1 MASIPRAGHLDSSL
15 AFLREGYEFVG
26 RRCRALGVDVFRTRL
41 LGRSFH
47 CAQGAEAAAAFYE
60 PGRFTRVGAL
70 PSSVLKLLQDKG
82 SVATL
87 DAAAH
92 RHRKAMLMSLMT
104 PAAMA
109 GMADRAAAALRQRA
123 EAWPGQGDVVLHA
136 EFRASLGQ
144 AVCDWAGLALGPAA
158 QARLTGQLG
167 AMIDN
172 AGRIGPANWIARL
185 RRQGAERDLAQR
197 IRAVREGRA
206 AAPEGSALQVIAGHR
221 DPNGALLPEAVA
233 AVELL
238 NILRPTVAVA
248 RFMVF
253 AALSLH
259 EHPALRP
266 GLAEPERLLA
276 FVQEVRRLA
285 PFFPIVGGIAR
296 QGFTWRGMDFPAGS
310 RFILDL
316 YGTNRDA
323 RSWEAPLEF
332 RPERFLGWA
341 GDPFTLI
348 PQGGGDHFTG
358 HRCAGEWLTIAL
370 MQAMLPVLALE
381 LRYQVPPQDLSVKL
395 SRMPA
400 LPRSGFVVRA

>member
-26 RRCRALGVDVFRTRL
+26 RRCRSLGVDLFRTRL
-41 LGRSFH
+41 LGRTFH
-47 CAQGAEAAAAFYE
+47 CAQGAEAAAMFYH
-60 PGRFTRVGAL
+60 PGRFTRAGAL
-70 PSSVLKLLQDKG
+70 PSSVLKLLQDEG

-92 RHRKAMLMSLMT
+92 RHRKAMLMSLMS
-104 PAAMA
+104 PAALEDMA
-109 GMADRAAAALRQRA
+109 ARAAVALRRRA
-123 EAWPGQGDVVLHA
+123 ESWPARGEVGLHA
-136 EFRASLGQ
+136 EFRASLGE
-144 AVCDWAGLALGPAA
+144 AVCDWAGLALEPAA
-158 QARLTGQLG
+158 QARLTDQLG

-185 RRQGAERDLAQR
+185 RRQGAERDLARR
-197 IRAVREGRA
+197 IAAVREGRA
-206 AAPEGSALQVIAGHR
+206 TAPEGSALQVIAFHQNPDGSLLSE
-221 DPNGALLPEAVA
+221 ALA

-238 NILRPTVAVA
+238 NILRPTVAIA

-253 AALSLH
+253 AALALH
-259 EHPALRP
+259 EHPAARP
-266 GLAEPERLLA
+266 GLAEPDRLLA

-296 QGFTWRGMDFPAGS
+296 SGFSWRGVDFPAGS

-316 YGTNRDA
+316 YGTNRDG

-332 RPERFLGWA
+332 RPDRFLGWA
-341 GDPFTLI
+341 GNPFTLI

-358 HRCAGEWLTIAL
+358 HRCAGEWLTIAV
-370 MQAMLPVLALE
+370 MQAMLRVLALE
-381 LRYQVPPQDLSVKL
+381 LHYQVPPQDLSVDL

-400 LPRSGFVVRA
+400 LPRSGFLVRA